1 MFQFFRNI
9 KHFVKN
15 LWAFRKQ
22 LWDFRRYDYG
32 FNLKMLNRSLELTAE
47 YMRSDDAMM
56 DRSIESAGQ
65 IDIYL
70 ALMNEHENSIEV
82 AEKKLGLSVFSD
94 DREDARKISDLA
106 LKIEED
112 RWDRAFDYLKNNMR
126 NWWD

>member
-22 LWDFRRYDYG
+22 LWNFRRYDYG
-32 FNLKMLNRSLELTAE
+32 CNLKMLNRSLELTAE

-70 ALMNEHENSIEV
+70 ALMNEHEKSIEV
-82 AEKKLGLSVFSD
+82 AEKELGLSVFSD
-94 DREDARKISDLA
+94 DREDMRKISACASD
-106 LKIEED
+106 IEED
-112 RWDRAFDYLKNNMR
+112 RWNRAFDYLKNNMR

>member
-1 MFQFFRNI
+1 MFQLFRNI

-32 FNLKMLNRSLELTAE
+32 CNLKMLNRSLELTAE

-70 ALMNEHENSIEV
+70 ALMNEHEKSIEV
-82 AEKKLGLSVFSD
+82 AEKELGLSTFSD
-94 DREDARKISDLA
+94 DREDVRKISDLA

-112 RWDRAFDYLKNNMR
+112 RWNVAFDYLKNNMR